1 MSGFSLV
8 SPLRFLQAGTSENS
22 PRREVKSARARELL
36 SVASMNETEVLIYLG
51 SSLEGLDSAEAAAR
65 LGKHGAN
72 VIAQNGAPNP
82 LRELLDRARTRSMLS
97 YFCWPPFLTAS
108 VISTPP
114 S

>member
-1 MSGFSLV
+1 MSGFSLI
-8 SPLRFLQAGTSENS
+8 SPWRFLQAGTSEDS
-22 PRREVKSARARELL
+22 PRREVKSALARELL
-36 SVASMNETEVLIYLG
+36 AVASMNETEVLIYLG

-72 VIAQNGAPNP
+72 VIAQTA
-82 LRELLDRARTRSMLS
+82 RRTRFANSWIAPATRSTLS
-97 YFCWPPFLTAS
+97 CFRLPPFLTAS